1 MFPRRYFSQG
11 ALNMMW
17 FSLPVSSLT
26 SLTLKEWRCGQVI
39 CRRVI
44 MTAMNSSSMLMV
56 RWWRLRMRLRILFT
70 GVTNNSWSF
79 SHEMGSCL
87 RGCPILQV

>member
-1 MFPRRYFSQG
+1 
-11 ALNMMW
+11 
-17 FSLPVSSLT
+17 
-26 SLTLKEWRCGQVI
+26 
-39 CRRVI
+39 VI